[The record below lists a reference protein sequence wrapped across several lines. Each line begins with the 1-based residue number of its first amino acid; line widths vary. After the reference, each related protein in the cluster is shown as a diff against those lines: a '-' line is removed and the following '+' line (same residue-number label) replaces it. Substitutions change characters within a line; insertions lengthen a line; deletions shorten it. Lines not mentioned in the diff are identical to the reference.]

1 MQVTKASIR
10 RGLLFSAS
18 ILALSGLGTAAHAQ
32 SAEGVGNDALR
43 EIIVTAQKRSESIQS
58 VPVAV
63 TALDEQALS
72 QATVKDLRDLSGRV
86 PGLVVDSVTSSPST
100 ASIALRGISFDDVEK
115 SFDPAVGVAVDGVFI
130 GTNTGQL
137 LDSFDMERM
146 EVLRG
151 PQGTLFG
158 RNTIGGVISVTRTRP
173 TAEAGL
179 DNVSVTAVPEPV
191 AVKRRRSP
199 HGSPAGCRCR

>member
-100 ASIALRGISFDDVEK
+100 ARIALRGISFNDVAK
-115 SFDPAVGVAVDGVFI
+115 SF
-130 GTNTGQL
+130 
-137 LDSFDMERM
+137 
-146 EVLRG
+146 
-151 PQGTLFG
+151 
-158 RNTIGGVISVTRTRP
+158 
-173 TAEAGL
+173 
-179 DNVSVTAVPEPV
+179 
-191 AVKRRRSP
+191 
-199 HGSPAGCRCR
+199 